1 GETELGFLRPHL
13 GYGNETVLGEARGPV
28 DEGHVHLV
36 RRVLHPVEEVARPD
50 DDVGYF
56 EHALI
61 FHFGEARQW
70 WWVTLT
76 QVGED
81 EAQVLLGRIA
91 ADADLSRK
99 GGVLGRLLH
108 ALACVVVLPTVI
120 EAANAVALDPACR
133 ELGAAMRAA
142 ERQQVRLA
150 AFTSI
155 EREVLA
161 HDTDGQ

>member
-1 GETELGFLRPHL
+1 HRHAPRQMLDPARAVLVGRALDEVGVRHVGVRHSRRAVGPPPVLGETELGFLRPHL

-70 WWVTLT
+70 WWVTL
-76 QVGED
+76 
-81 EAQVLLGRIA
+81 
-91 ADADLSRK
+91 
-99 GGVLGRLLH
+99 
-108 ALACVVVLPTVI
+108 
-120 EAANAVALDPACR
+120 
-133 ELGAAMRAA
+133 
-142 ERQQVRLA
+142 
-150 AFTSI
+150 
-155 EREVLA
+155 
-161 HDTDGQ
+161 

>member
-1 GETELGFLRPHL
+1 
-13 GYGNETVLGEARGPV
+13 
-28 DEGHVHLV
+28 
-36 RRVLHPVEEVARPD
+36 
-50 DDVGYF
+50 
-56 EHALI
+56 

-108 ALACVVVLPTVI
+108 AFACVVVLPTVI

-161 HDTDGQ
+161 HDTDGQCPARLQLAGHQDRMPEHAHVPSPQRPGPGMNDVLQRHLVFAAALVGLHQLLLRSLRRAD